1 MFPRLAV
8 SAWLLLTLVPGLV
21 AQERTIRGTVH
32 DAATGAP
39 IVGAEVRVLGTN
51 LVTSVTEDGS
61 FVLRA
66 APQGAVTLVVTRFG
80 YRRAE
85 VQVAAG
91 QTDVD
96 VTLTVDVFGLEE
108 VVVTGQATGAARRHL
123 PNAVETMRAEDFARA
138 PSETMER
145 MLAGRI
151 AGANVQANSNAPGG
165 GIQVELRGI
174 TSFIGGGPLYVV
186 DGVIV
191 SDVTVPSG
199 TDAITRATTG
209 SNPSEAQD
217 NALNRIADLNP
228 DDIESIEILKGASA
242 SAIYG
247 SKASNGVIIITTK
260 RGAPGAAR
268 VDVSQRFGTFALAR
282 TITRPFRTAA
292 EVDEAFGP
300 GTAEAFDFDPD
311 RSWERD
317 LAGRRALSHETAI
330 RLSGGSE
337 DTRYFISGAWKEDEG
352 VIRNTGFDRQALRV
366 NVDQDFGDRVTA
378 QVSTNLLRTLAR
390 RGVQGN
396 DNSQVSPWFAGLSTP
411 RFVDLDRRPDGT
423 FPTNPFAPSNPLQ
436 TMALLENDEEVWRF
450 IGSIRLNVDAYRTPR
465 HAVSLVTDFGVDR
478 FSQENFLFSPPEMQF
493 EPLDGL
499 PGTSVLTNAAGEN
512 FNLAGHVVHTYTPGP
527 RINFRT
533 SAGVQYDTRDRNVA
547 TVTAR
552 NTLGGQSNIDRAAVI
567 DTRQRRERVEDLG
580 FFLQE
585 EVLIDDRLFLTAG
598 VRADQSSV
606 NTRDDRLFFYPKAAV
621 SYRFEQPFAWLDELK
636 LRSAYGESGKQPL
649 FGQKFTPLE
658 GGERIEGILGFQ
670 IEGTVAGNLKPERQ
684 REIEGG
690 LDAIFAD
697 GRAQFEGTVFRR
709 SITDL
714 LNTRSLPPS
723 TGFAREVF
731 NGGSLRV
738 NGVEAALTLVPL
750 RGRDLTWVSRTTF
763 GANRSKVTDL
773 PVPPFIP
780 EPGQAGFVFGPSLG
794 AFCIEE
800 GASATQI
807 IGNVP
812 DDRSACGGLFG
823 KAGDTNPDFR
833 MGFSNDLARGD
844 WSFFFLFDWQQGSNV
859 INLTKLLYDL
869 GNNYRDCTNDPDT
882 NPCAQ
887 RLATFGSDIAS
898 TYVEDASFVKL
909 REVTLSWNVPDRFRE
924 RIWGSLRHARVNLSG
939 RNLLTFTD
947 YTGMDPEVSNFG
959 SQAVGR
965 NVDVAAYPRTRSF
978 WLGIDLGF

>member
-1 MFPRLAV
+1 MIARVAVAVFFLLSLA
-8 SAWLLLTLVPGLV
+8 PGVL
-21 AQERTIRGTVH
+21 AQERTIRGTVV
-32 DAATGAP
+32 DAAAGDP
-39 IVGAEVRVLGTN
+39 VVGAEVRVAGTA
-51 LVTSVTEDGS
+51 LRTSATEDGS
-61 FVLRA
+61 FVLERVPA
-66 APQGAVTLVVTRFG
+66 GPATIVVSRLGF
-80 YRRAE
+80 RRAE
-85 VQVAAG
+85 IQVPADRTTVEVALE
-91 QTDVD
+91 TDI
-96 VTLTVDVFGLEE
+96 FGLEE

-123 PNAVETMRAEDFARA
+123 PNAVATMRDEDFGRS

-151 AGANVQANSNAPGG
+151 PGANIQANSNAPGG

-174 TSFIGGGPLYVV
+174 TSFLGGGPLYVV

-209 SNPSEAQD
+209 SNPSESQD
-217 NALNRIADLNP
+217 NPANRIADLNP
-228 DDIESIEILKGASA
+228 ADIESVEILKGASA

-260 RGAPGAAR
+260 RGQAGATR
-268 VDVSQRFGTFALAR
+268 VDVAQRFGTFDLAR
-282 TITRPFRTAA
+282 TITRPFRTPA

-300 GTAEAFDFDPD
+300 GTADAFDFDPN
-311 RSWERD
+311 RNWERE
-317 LAGRRALSHETAI
+317 LAGRNALSHETNV
-330 RLSGGSE
+330 RVSGGSE
-337 DTRYFISGAWKEDEG
+337 DTRYFISGTWKEDEG
-352 VIRNTGFDRQALRV
+352 IIRNTGFDRQALRV
-366 NVDQDFGDRVTA
+366 NVDQDFGERLTA

-396 DNSQVSPWFAGLSTP
+396 DNAQVSPWFAGTTTP
-411 RFVDLDRRPDGT
+411 RFVDLARQPDGT
-423 FPTNPFAPSNPLQ
+423 FPDNPFAPSNPLQ
-436 TMALLENDEEVWRF
+436 TLALLQNDEEVWRF
-450 IGSIRLNVDAYRTPR
+450 IGSARLNLDAYRTPR
-465 HAVSLVTDFGVDR
+465 HAVTLLADFGVDR
-478 FSQENFLFSPPEMQF
+478 FSQENSLVSPPEMQF

-499 PGTSVLTNAAGEN
+499 PGTSVLTNASGEN
-512 FNLAGHVVHTYTPGP
+512 LNLAGHVVYSFTPGP
-527 RINFRT
+527 RFDLRT
-533 SAGVQYDTRDRNVA
+533 SAGVQYDTRDLNIA

-552 NTLGGQSNIDRAAVI
+552 NLLGGQSNIDRAAVI

-585 EVLIDDRLFLTAG
+585 ELLIDDRLFLTAG
-598 VRADQSSV
+598 IRADQSSANV
-606 NTRDDRLFFYPKAAV
+606 RDDRLFFYPKAAA
-621 SYRFEQPFAWLDELK
+621 SYRFESPVAQIDELK
-636 LRSAYGESGKQPL
+636 FRFAYGESGKQPL

-684 REIEGG
+684 REFEGG
-690 LDAIFAD
+690 LDAIFAN
-697 GRAQFEGTVFRR
+697 GRAQIEATVFRR
-709 SITDL
+709 QIQDL

-731 NGGSLRV
+731 NGGRMRV
-738 NGVEAALTLVPL
+738 NGVEAALTVAPL
-750 RGRDLTWVSRTTF
+750 RGREVTWVSTTTF
-763 GANRSKVTDL
+763 GANRSKVQEL

-780 EPGQAGFVFGPSLG
+780 EPGRAGFVFGPSLG

-812 DDRSACGGLFG
+812 GERDACGGLFG
-823 KAGDTNPDFR
+823 KVGDSNPDFR
-833 MGFSNDLARGD
+833 MGFSNQATWRNWNL
-844 WSFFFLFDWQQGSNV
+844 FFLFDWQNGSEV
-859 INLTKLLYDL
+859 INLTKLLFDL
-869 GNNYRDCTNDPDT
+869 GNNYFDCTNDPDT

-887 RLATFGSDIAS
+887 RLGTFGSDIGS

-909 REVTLSWNVPDRFRE
+909 REITLAWELPDQVRE
-924 RIWGSLRHARVNLSG
+924 RIWGDLRHARLNISG

-965 NVDVAAYPRTRSF
+965 NVDVAAFPRTRSF
-978 WLGIDLGF
+978 WFGIDLGF